1 MEIER
6 IRIQCDIASS
16 RAIFF
21 TYFILLINM
30 WSEGVTAISIQGV
43 VSITHWLNRLCC
55 QPCQTQKEMN
65 DEGSKNLIK
74 L

>member
-1 MEIER
+1 
-6 IRIQCDIASS
+6 
-16 RAIFF
+16 
-21 TYFILLINM
+21 M